1 MPRTTKRTQ
10 TLRKNAQKATQA
22 RKSTIKELHD
32 KDCDHGDPVSATGSM
47 HPHNTSHSHPEH
59 HYPTSA
65 PTDIDSGDTWDFD
78 LGNELPDLDC
88 EDPRPEDPEPDLDDE
103 VVVSP
108 EVSDETELAV
118 FSKLLSDAQDTARA
132 AERARKNGLKRPK
145 YYSKNSKKTHYRNR
159 KKRSEMEANGFMN
172 VFDFMK
178 AVKKRRLGD
187 RPETSAEPLVE
198 DSSADECSADE
209 AEAES
214 DVELNPEP
222 PSEFPKETPQGLKIQ
237 PQSQLWIAP

>member
-10 TLRKNAQKATQA
+10 TLRKNAQKAMQA

-32 KDCDHGDPVSATGSM
+32 KDCDHRDPVSATGSM

-59 HYPTSA
+59 HYPNLA
-65 PTDIDSGDTWDFD
+65 PTDIDSSDTWDFD

-88 EDPRPEDPEPDLDDE
+88 EDPCPEDPEPDLDDE

-108 EVSDETELAV
+108 E
-118 FSKLLSDAQDTARA
+118 LLSDAQDTARA
-132 AERARKNGLKRPK
+132 AEHACKNGLKWPK
-145 YYSKNSKKTHYRNR
+145 HYSKNSKKTQYRNR

-187 RPETSAEPLVE
+187 VPETSAEPLVE
-198 DSSADECSADE
+198 DSSADECSADG
-209 AEAES
+209 AEAKS

-222 PSEFPKETPQGLKIQ
+222 PSEFLKETPQIILAGLYESRKSCTC
-237 PQSQLWIAP
+237 PNA